1 MGKRGP
7 GASKLRLVA
16 ANAPNVTDD
25 SLGIF
30 DGLEGWGPPRP
41 APHPWEAEGLSRAER
56 VIAFVESLP
65 ITKGFGA
72 GERVQLLPFQREW
85 IEAIYATDTE
95 GNRRVRTGLLS
106 VARGQGKT
114 VLAAMLCLCHLVGPE
129 CEPRGECYSA
139 GATRD
144 QSALI
149 FTEMEAIIGE
159 TPWIAARVNVQRF
172 HKVIE
177 DSVTGSKYRALA
189 SDGASVHGLAS
200 SFVICDELAQ
210 WKGRELFDVLRT
222 SMGKRREPL
231 MLTIGTQSPYAENIM
246 SELVDYAGRIA
257 AGEIED
263 PSFHGAIYAAD
274 EDAALDD
281 PEAWAAANPALG
293 VFVNEQTIREE
304 AQKAQRMPTFE
315 PAFRNLHLNQRVDAE
330 PKAINPAEWNAC
342 GTPVDPAA
350 LRGRPCYGG
359 LDLSSVRDLS
369 ALVLYF
375 PEDGGAVLPFFWCPK
390 AGLSLKE
397 EQDRV
402 PYRTWASQDH
412 IEPTP
417 GAAIDKA
424 FIARRLAMVCAEYDV
439 KGIAYDRWGMAEMR
453 ATLDREGI
461 NDLPL
466 KEWGQGFASMGPAV
480 NAFETALIER
490 KLRHGM
496 HPVLRWNA
504 SNLIFDMD
512 PAGGRKP
519 SKSRS
524 IDRIDGM
531 AALIMA
537 CGLAAKDEGPQ
548 VYRGG
553 GIEWV

>member
-1 MGKRGP
+1 LKIARYAEAP
-7 GASKLRLVA
+7 GADL
-16 ANAPNVTDD
+16 
-25 SLGIF
+25 F
-30 DGLEGWGPPRP
+30 RP
-41 APHPWEAEGLSRAER
+41 TQPAQVGHPWHRDGLSRAER

-72 GERVQLLPFQREW
+72 GDRVQLLPFQRDW
-85 IEAIYATDTE
+85 ISAIYAADDD
-95 GNRRVRTGLLS
+95 GHRRVRTGLLS

-114 VLAAMLCLCHLVGPE
+114 VLSAMLCLAHLVGPE

-139 GATRD
+139 AATRD

-149 FTEMEAIIGE
+149 FAEMEAIIAE

-177 DSVTGSKYRALA
+177 DMETGSKYRALA

-200 SFVICDELAQ
+200 SFVVADELAQ

-231 MLTIGTQSPYAENIM
+231 MLTIGTQSPHAENIM

-257 AGEIED
+257 SGEIED
-263 PSFHGAIYAAD
+263 PSFHGAIYAAP
-274 EDAALDD
+274 EDSALDD
-281 PEAWAAANPALG
+281 ADAWAAANPALG
-293 VFVNEQTIREE
+293 VFVSAEQLADE
-304 AQKAQRMPTFE
+304 AARAKRLPTFE

-342 GTPVDPAA
+342 GDPVDLDA
-350 LRGRPCYGG
+350 LRGRPCYAG

-375 PEDGGAVLPFFWCPK
+375 PEDGGAVLPYFWCPK
-390 AGLSLKE
+390 EGLSAKE

-402 PYRTWASQDH
+402 PYRTWAGQGF

-417 GAAIDKA
+417 GAAIDKTW
-424 FIARRLAMVCAEYDV
+424 IARRLAMVAEEFDLRA
-439 KGIAYDRWGMAEMR
+439 IAYDRWGMAELR
-453 ATLDREGI
+453 AILDREGI
-461 NDLPL
+461 TNLPL
-466 KEWGQGFASMGPAV
+466 KDWGQGFASMGPAV
-480 NAFETALIER
+480 NAFETALLER
-490 KLRHGM
+490 NLRHSM

-504 SNLIFDMD
+504 SNLIFDTD

-537 CGLAAKDEGPQ
+537 CGLAVKDEGPE

-553 GIEWV
+553 GIEWI

>member
-1 MGKRGP
+1 MMR
-7 GASKLRLVA
+7 VA
-16 ANAPNVTDD
+16 EQ
-25 SLGIF
+25 GQ
-30 DGLEGWGPPRP
+30 RP
-41 APHPWEAEGLSRAER
+41 VADLFNLNPLSSEPHPWTRPDMSRAER

-65 ITKGFGA
+65 ITKGYGA
-72 GERVQLLPFQREW
+72 GEPVALLPFQREW
-85 IEAIYATDTE
+85 LEAVYATDAE

-114 VLAAMLCLCHLVGPE
+114 VLAAMLCLAHLVGPE
-129 CEPRGECYSA
+129 CEQRGECYSA
-139 GATRD
+139 AATRD

-149 FTEMEAIIGE
+149 FAEMEAIIAE

-177 DSVTGSKYRALA
+177 DSITGSKYRALA

-246 SELVDYAGRIA
+246 SELVDYAGRIES
-257 AGEIED
+257 GEIED

-281 PEAWAAANPALG
+281 PAAWAAANPALG
-293 VFVNEQTIREE
+293 VFVNEQTIGEE
-304 AQKAQRMPTFE
+304 AQRAIRMPTFE

-342 GTPVDPAA
+342 GESVDPAA
-350 LRGRPCYGG
+350 LRGRPCYAG

-375 PEDGGAVLPFFWCPK
+375 PEDDGAVLPYFWCPK
-390 AGLSLKE
+390 AGLALKE

-402 PYRTWASQDH
+402 PYRTWASQGY

-424 FIARRLAMVCAEYDV
+424 YIASRLAMVCQLFDV
-439 KGIAYDRWGMAEMR
+439 RAIAYDRWGMAELR
-453 ATLDREGI
+453 AILDREGI
-461 NDLPL
+461 SELPL
-466 KEWGQGFASMGPAV
+466 KDWGQGFASMGPAV

-490 KLRHGM
+490 RLRHGM

-504 SNLIFDMD
+504 SNLIFDTD

-537 CGLAAKDEGPQ
+537 CGLAAKDEGPE
-548 VYRGG
+548 VYRGEG
-553 GIEWV
+553 LMWL